1 MWGSNP
7 LHAVIFTEPDF
18 PYTEALAPFQPLAM
32 KAFHCPI
39 DTSLNFSQAN
49 KLIKDLR
56 PQALVAPEQYVV
68 PSSNAPPKSTLVIE
82 DRPVLS
88 FKRGN
93 EVRLPLKRRK
103 DRVFMAPEVAASL
116 SPQELRPGLHA
127 ATITAL
133 LTIRDNQHHI
143 MPLDAE
149 STSHSLDS
157 KLVAPSME
165 NVLKGVQYEWSNLEV
180 DEFVRKLAQ
189 EGITDAKVER
199 GPNGCIIHL
208 QREDTLIQVDGL
220 STHILSTDPNLRLKL
235 REILLKCLPRF

>member
-1 MWGSNP
+1 M
-7 LHAVIFTEPDF
+7 
-18 PYTEALAPFQPLAM
+18 Q
-32 KAFHCPI
+32 
-39 DTSLNFSQAN
+39 
-49 KLIKDLR
+49 
-56 PQALVAPEQYVV
+56 
-68 PSSNAPPKSTLVIE
+68 

-103 DRVFMAPEVAASL
+103 DRVFMAPEVAAAL
-116 SPQELRPGLHA
+116 TTQELRPGFHA

-143 MPLDAE
+143 MPLDNEPAPR
-149 STSHSLDS
+149 TSDS
-157 KLVAPSME
+157 QMNPPSME
-165 NVLKGVQYEWSNLEV
+165 NVLKSVQYEWSNLEV

-235 REILLKCLPRF
+235 RDILLKCLPRF